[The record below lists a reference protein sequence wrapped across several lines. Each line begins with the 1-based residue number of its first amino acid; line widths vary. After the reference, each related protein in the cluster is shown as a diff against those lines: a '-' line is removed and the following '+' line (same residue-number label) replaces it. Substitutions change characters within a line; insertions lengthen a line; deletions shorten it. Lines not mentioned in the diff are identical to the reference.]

1 MKKRTTLVLLI
12 LTFAIY
18 ASNINVQIT
27 AEENNYR
34 LTSLELTP
42 HDPIEIRYDSDFEIF
57 PGAGTIE
64 NPYLIEGYNIT
75 TTDNIGIHITDTTKY
90 FTVRNCYVDARY
102 DGIYTINVADGTATI
117 INNTCSNNVFG
128 IMLWLSN
135 CSTVANNTCSNNN
148 YGILLSSSD
157 SSTVANNT
165 CSNNSNYG
173 ILLSSSDSSTV
184 ANNTCSNNYY
194 GIELKAYVGS
204 TVANNMCNNN
214 TCNNNDYGI
223 WLRSSDNSTV
233 ANNTCNYNSN
243 YGISLS
249 SSVGSTVANNMCNNN
264 NYYGIY
270 IYYSAFCVVTYNLL
284 QENENYGIYL
294 FFGSANNTIH
304 HNTFVDNYLMGTSQ
318 ACDYGTDSFWY
329 DSATLEG
336 NYWSD
341 WSGIGSYSI
350 GGPANSFDLYPLDE
364 PVVEYSTVV
373 STTDKN
379 QLSFTF
385 TLLMLVVPLMLTR
398 IISKKAKKE

>member
-1 MKKRTTLVLLI
+1 MKKRTMIILLI
-12 LTFAIY
+12 ITLSIC
-18 ASNINVQIT
+18 ASNINVQII

-34 LTSLELTP
+34 PTSLELTP

-57 PGAGTIE
+57 PGSGTIE

-75 TTDNIGIHITDTTKY
+75 TTDDDGIYITETTKY
-90 FTVRNCYVDARY
+90 FTVRNCYVDARFK
-102 DGIYTINVADGTATI
+102 GIYIHDVADGTATV
-117 INNTCSNNVFG
+117 INNMCNNNNWNG
-128 IMLWLSN
+128 ISLWLSN
-135 CSTVANNTCSNNN
+135 SSIVANNTCSNNN
-148 YGILLSSSD
+148 WDGISLSSSD

-165 CSNNSNYG
+165 CFYNGYGISLWSSDSSTVANNTCFYNGYGISLSSSVGSTVCNNTCSNNEYG
-173 ILLSSSDSSTV
+173 ICFYASDSSTVANNMCSYNSNDGISLSSSDSSTV
-184 ANNTCSNNYY
+184 ANNTC
-194 GIELKAYVGS
+194 
-204 TVANNMCNNN
+204 
-214 TCNNNDYGI
+214 
-223 WLRSSDNSTV
+223 
-233 ANNTCNYNSN
+233 
-243 YGISLS
+243 
-249 SSVGSTVANNMCNNN
+249 NN

-270 IYYSAFCVVTYNLL
+270 FYYSDFCVVTYNLL

-294 FFGSANNTIH
+294 FFGSHNDSIH
-304 HNTFVDNYLMGTSQ
+304 HNTFVDNNLGGTSQ

-329 DSATLEG
+329 DSAALEG

-398 IISKKAKKE
+398 IISKKKKK